1 LRVFQRSRQF
11 FASFDSK
18 LQVPMKK
25 LTFLTLF
32 ILSSS
37 AWAQSVP
44 APATKRPN
52 IVFIMSDDHAYQA
65 ISAYSNRLIETPNID
80 RIAKMGMLFTNATVT
95 NSICAPS
102 RATILTG
109 KHSHL
114 NGKID
119 NDFPFDTT
127 NVTFPQLF
135 QEAGYQTAMF
145 GKLHFGNAPKG
156 FDQYKILPGQGSYY
170 NPDFITKN
178 EGTIRVEGYVTD
190 IITDM
195 TLDWLEEERNPTD
208 PFLLFYLHKAP
219 HREWLP
225 AERHLEE
232 FTQRTFPEPA
242 TLFDDYSG
250 RGRAAKE
257 AEMNL
262 LKHMNWSG
270 DSKIYPSVMRELG
283 IPGTS
288 NWDTL
293 AFSRE
298 VGRLTPAQLANWT
311 RSYDQVNA
319 ALKESYPSMDDKEKM
334 QWRYQRYMQDYLGTI
349 RAVDENVGRVLDYL
363 EANNLMD
370 NTLIVYTSDQGFYL
384 GEHGWYD
391 KRFVYDESFKTPL
404 LVAWP
409 GKIAPKSTSS
419 TMVQNLDYAQT
430 FLEAAG
436 IPAPADMQGESLLP
450 LLTGNSE
457 SWTRDAVYY
466 HYYEYPAVHMVKRH
480 YAIVTEQ
487 YKLVHYYYDVD
498 EWELI
503 DRIKDPQ
510 ELRNVYDDPAY
521 APVVTELHR
530 KLEALRKQY
539 GDSAEISQGYLDA
552 YLDRLEKN
560 PAFGSNI
567 EVTKKLLEERKKSRQ
582 D

>member
-1 LRVFQRSRQF
+1 
-11 FASFDSK
+11 
-18 LQVPMKK
+18 
-25 LTFLTLF
+25 
-32 ILSSS
+32 
-37 AWAQSVP
+37 
-44 APATKRPN
+44 
-52 IVFIMSDDHAYQA
+52 MSDDHAYQA

-195 TLDWLEEERNPTD
+195 TLDWLKEERNPSD

-270 DSKIYPSVMRELG
+270 DSKIYPAVMRELG

-298 VGRLTPAQLANWT
+298 VGRLTPKQLANWT

-319 ALKESYPSMDDKEKM
+319 ALKESFPGMDDKEKM

-384 GEHGWYD
+384 GEHGWFD

-409 GKIAPKSTSS
+409 GKIAPKSTST

-436 IPAPADMQGESLLP
+436 IPAPSDMQGESLLP

-480 YAIVTEQ
+480 YAVVTEQ

-510 ELRNVYDDPAY
+510 ELRNVYDDPTY
-521 APVVTELHR
+521 APVVAELHR

-552 YLDRLEKN
+552 YLDRLENN
-560 PAFGSNI
+560 PAFGSNS
-567 EVTKKLLEERKKSRQ
+567 EVTKKLLKERKKSKK

>member
-1 LRVFQRSRQF
+1 
-11 FASFDSK
+11 
-18 LQVPMKK
+18 MKIFPI
-25 LTFLTLF
+25 LTLTLF

-37 AWAQSVP
+37 AWAQSNQ
-44 APATKRPN
+44 APNTKRPN

-80 RIAKMGMLFTNATVT
+80 RIAKMGMRFTNATVT

-195 TLDWLEEERNPTD
+195 TLDWLEEERNPND

-262 LKHMNWSG
+262 LKHLHWSG

-298 VGRLTPAQLANWT
+298 LGRLTPQQRANWNK
-311 RSYDQVNA
+311 SYDLVNA
-319 ALKESYPSMDDKEKM
+319 SFKSAFPSMDEKEKM

-384 GEHGWYD
+384 GEHGWFD

-409 GKIAPKSTSS
+409 GKIAPKSTST

-436 IPAPADMQGESLLP
+436 IPAPDDMQGESLLP
-450 LLTGNSE
+450 LLTGNPE

-480 YAIVTEQ
+480 YAVVTEQ

-510 ELRNVYDDPAY
+510 ELRNVYEDPAY
-521 APVVTELHR
+521 APVVAELHR
-530 KLEALRKQY
+530 KLEELRKQY
-539 GDSAEISQGYLDA
+539 GDSAEISQGYLDT

-560 PAFGSNI
+560 PAYGTNA
-567 EVTKKLLEERKKSRQ
+567 EVTKKLLEERKKSRKEQ
-582 D
+582 E